1 MAELTVALFVCKVLV
16 GKESAITKGVS
27 MLRYSV
33 SHVLDMNGSERKCQS
48 NSSPVTATITTTTP
62 IEDAKSYTHSKSNDE
77 FRKMSLNHQEYHE
90 GRLTVNHEVYGCAYK
105 EFSSNQRQN
114 NKGNLI
120 DEPPKRPVKGYQLIK
135 RKFRLTR
142 EALTAGFKKSNNPQG
157 DNTAAV
163 NSKNTK
169 NSEKTDNLSNNNHCK
184 SNYYSGTIS
193 LNSDESK
200 NNCSPKRRS
209 SGFSVKCEDFQ
220 PRLSIQ
226 LNDSST
232 KNDKS
237 NPNDQCYPNGENL
250 NFIKMK
256 KENSLMSRSQIYLKP
271 IQHSDC
277 LSLQSSLKLSQAS
290 LWDTQRDF
298 LYGSMAL
305 GGSMLGVSDMNSVC
319 GPIAAG
325 INENYAD
332 LVSAF
337 HKILIA
343 VGENPNREGLLKTP
357 ERAAK
362 AMLYFTKG
370 YEERVS
376 DILNGAIFEE
386 NHDEIVLV
394 KDIEMF
400 SMCEHHMIPFIGR
413 VSIGYLPNKKV
424 LGLSKLARIVEVY
437 SRRLQVQER
446 LTKEIATA
454 LNEAVNPRGVGVI
467 IEATHMCMVMR
478 GVQKIN
484 STTVT
489 TAMLGD
495 LKENLRLR
503 EEFLHL
509 ATRK

>member
-1 MAELTVALFVCKVLV
+1 
-16 GKESAITKGVS
+16 

-48 NSSPVTATITTTTP
+48 NSSPLATTITTMIP
-62 IEDAKSYTHSKSNDE
+62 IEDEKSYTHSKSNDE
-77 FRKMSLNHQEYHE
+77 FSKMSLNHQEYHG
-90 GRLTVNHEVYGCAYK
+90 GRLTGNHDIDDCAYK
-105 EFSSNQRQN
+105 ECSNNQRQN

-142 EALTAGFKKSNNPQG
+142 EALTSGFKKTNSPQG
-157 DNTAAV
+157 DNIVAI
-163 NSKNTK
+163 NNKNTK
-169 NSEKTDNLSNNNHCK
+169 NSEKIENRSDNNQRK
-184 SNYYSGTIS
+184 SACYSGIIS

-209 SGFSVKCEDFQ
+209 SSFSIKCENFE
-220 PRLSIQ
+220 PRLSVQ
-226 LNDSST
+226 LNDSSAR
-232 KNDKS
+232 NDKS
-237 NPNDQCYPNGENL
+237 NTDEQCSNL
-250 NFIKMK
+250 NFDKMQ
-256 KENSLMSRSQIYLKP
+256 KEKSIMSRSQIYLKP
-271 IQHSDC
+271 IHQSDC

-319 GPIAAG
+319 GPITAG

-332 LVSAF
+332 LISAF

-343 VGENPNREGLLKTP
+343 VGEDPNREGLLKTP